1 MDMLKIWI
9 INICS
14 TVLFITAVE
23 LILPNNTIKKYAKFV
38 LGLILMTVV
47 INPIF
52 KVADKNKE
60 NLTWNIEKSEKY
72 LVDFEKN
79 KKEYKNKNM
88 DSTMENF
95 KKNLQDKIMESLLT
109 KYPEDK
115 FEVGVLLESNEEKF
129 SIKGLEVKAYDKNV
143 NKVKKVELNGVKDD
157 NTKSSLDT
165 AKDKEIKTYL
175 SSILNI
181 EEKSIKIIR

>member
-1 MDMLKIWI
+1 MLKTWI

-52 KVADKNKE
+52 KVADRNKE
-60 NLTWNIEKSEKY
+60 SLTWNIEKSENY

-88 DSTMENF
+88 DATMENF
-95 KKNLQDKIMESLLT
+95 KKNLQNKIIESLLT

-115 FEVGVLLESNEEKF
+115 FEVGVFLENNEEKF
-129 SIKGLEVKAYDKNV
+129 SIKGLEVKVYDKNV
-143 NKVKKVELNGVKDD
+143 NKVKKVELGMKDEKS
-157 NTKSSLDT
+157 KSSLDT
-165 AKDKEIKTYL
+165 AKDKEIKSYL

-181 EEKSIKIIR
+181 EEKNIKIIR

>member
-1 MDMLKIWI
+1 MDMLKTWI

-23 LILPNNTIKKYAKFV
+23 LILPSNTMKKYAKFV

-52 KVADKNKE
+52 KVVNKDKEK
-60 NLTWNIEKSEKY
+60 LTWNIEKSEKY
-72 LVDFEKN
+72 LSNFEKN
-79 KKEYKNKNM
+79 KKEYKNKNI

-95 KKNLQDKIMESLLT
+95 KKNLQDKIMESLLK

-115 FEVGVLLESNEEKF
+115 FEVGVFLESDKEKF

-143 NKVKKVELNGVKDD
+143 NKIKKVELNGVKDESAE
-157 NTKSSLDT
+157 SSLDT

-175 SSILNI
+175 GSILNI
-181 EEKSIKIIR
+181 EEKNIKVIR